1 MAASDDL
8 MRAVRF
14 HEYGD
19 PSVLRVDEVPRP
31 RPGAGEVLV
40 KVRVAGVNPIDWKLR
55 SGQLQAFMPLALPF
69 TLGIDL
75 AGRVVEVGPD
85 VAGFT
90 VGDDVFGRGQ
100 GAYAEYATA
109 PAQSIARKPEAL
121 SFGQAATLPV
131 GGVTAWWGLFETAG
145 LQSGQR
151 LLVHGGAGGVGGL
164 AVQLGRWKGAHVI
177 ATTSTANL
185 DFVRSLGA
193 DEVIDYSA
201 VRFEETVRDVDVV
214 FDVVGGDVIDRSWSV
229 LKKGGILVS
238 AAGMP
243 QPERAEQHGVRTSG
257 VQAPPAIGPILD
269 QLAALVVDG
278 SLKPLVGERFAL
290 ANVGAAHRVSE
301 TGHGRG
307 RIILEVSD

>member
-31 RPGAGEVLV
+31 RPGAGEVLIE
-40 KVRVAGVNPIDWKLR
+40 VRAAGVNPIDWKLR
-55 SGQLQAFMPLALPF
+55 SGQLQAFLPVE
-69 TLGIDL
+69 LPYVPGIDL
-75 AGRVVEVGPD
+75 AGTVSELGPG
-85 VAGFT
+85 VLELT

-109 PAQSIARKPEAL
+109 PAQSIARKPGAL

-145 LQSGQR
+145 LESGQR

-185 DFVRSLGA
+185 DVVRSLGA
-193 DEVIDYSA
+193 DEVVDYSA
-201 VRFEETVRDVDVV
+201 SRFEDTVRDVDVV
-214 FDVVGGDVIDRSWSV
+214 LDTVGGDVTDRSWSV
-229 LKKGGILVS
+229 LRKGGILVS

-257 VQAPPAIGPILD
+257 VQAPPAIRPILD
-269 QLAALVVDG
+269 QLAALVVEG
-278 SLKPLVGERFAL
+278 RLKPLVGERFSL
-290 ANVGAAHRVSE
+290 AKAAAAHRASE

-307 RIILEVSD
+307 RIVLEVPD

>member
-1 MAASDDL
+1 

-19 PSVLRVDEVPRP
+19 PSVLRLDEVSRP
-31 RPGAGEVLV
+31 QRGEGEVLV
-40 KVRVAGVNPIDWKLR
+40 QVRAAGVNPIDWKFR
-55 SGQLQAFMPLALPF
+55 SGQLRAFMPLELPHI
-69 TLGIDL
+69 LGLDL
-75 AGRVVEVGPD
+75 AGTVSEVGPD
-85 VAGFT
+85 AAGFA
-90 VGDDVFGRGQ
+90 VGDEVFGRGQ

-109 PAQSIARKPEAL
+109 LAHSIAQKPEAL
-121 SFGQAATLPV
+121 SFEQAATLPV

-145 LQSGQR
+145 LESGQR

-177 ATTSTANL
+177 ATTSTRNI

-193 DEVIDYSA
+193 DEVVDYSA
-201 VRFEETVRDVDVV
+201 SRFEDGVHDVDVV
-214 FDVVGGDVIDRSWSV
+214 LDTVGGDVTERSWRV
-229 LKKGGILVS
+229 LRKGGILVS

-257 VQAPPAIGPILD
+257 VQAPPAIRPILD

-278 SLKPLVGERFAL
+278 KLKPLVGERFPL
-290 ANVGAAHRVSE
+290 AEVEAAHRASE

>member
-1 MAASDDL
+1 
-8 MRAVRF
+8 
-14 HEYGD
+14 
-19 PSVLRVDEVPRP
+19 
-31 RPGAGEVLV
+31 
-40 KVRVAGVNPIDWKLR
+40 VNPIDWKLR
-55 SGQLQAFMPLALPF
+55 SGQLQAFMPVELPCVP
-69 TLGIDL
+69 GIDL
-75 AGRVVEVGPD
+75 AGTVSELGPG
-85 VAGFT
+85 VT
-90 VGDDVFGRGQ
+90 ELTLGDDVFGRGQ
-100 GAYAEYATA
+100 GAYAEFATA
-109 PAQSIARKPEAL
+109 PAQSIARKPVAL

-145 LQSGQR
+145 LESGQR

-177 ATTSTANL
+177 ATTSTANV

-193 DEVIDYSA
+193 DEVVDYSA
-201 VRFEETVRDVDVV
+201 SRFEDTVRDVDVV
-214 FDVVGGDVIDRSWSV
+214 LDTVGGDVTERSWSV
-229 LKKGGILVS
+229 LRKGGILVS

-257 VQAPPAIGPILD
+257 VQAPPAIRPILD

-307 RIILEVSD
+307 RIIVEVSD

>member
-31 RPGAGEVLV
+31 RPGAGEVLIE
-40 KVRVAGVNPIDWKLR
+40 VRAAGVNPIDWKLR
-55 SGQLQAFMPLALPF
+55 SGQLQAFLPVE
-69 TLGIDL
+69 LPYVPGIDL
-75 AGRVVEVGPD
+75 AGTVSELGPG
-85 VAGFT
+85 VLELT

-109 PAQSIARKPEAL
+109 PAQSIARKPGAL

-145 LQSGQR
+145 LESGQR

-185 DFVRSLGA
+185 DVVRSLGA
-193 DEVIDYSA
+193 DEVVDYSA
-201 VRFEETVRDVDVV
+201 SRFEDTVRDVDVV
-214 FDVVGGDVIDRSWSV
+214 LDTVGGDVTDRIV
-229 LKKGGILVS
+229 ERPQKGWHSRLGGGDATAGTGR
-238 AAGMP
+238 AARRSHVWG
-243 QPERAEQHGVRTSG
+243 A
-257 VQAPPAIGPILD
+257 
-269 QLAALVVDG
+269 
-278 SLKPLVGERFAL
+278 
-290 ANVGAAHRVSE
+290 GAASHPADPRSA
-301 TGHGRG
+301 GRA
-307 RIILEVSD
+307 RRRR

>member
-1 MAASDDL
+1 MAGSDRL

-19 PSVLRVDEVPRP
+19 PSVLRLDEVSRP
-31 RPGAGEVLV
+31 QRGEGEVLV
-40 KVRVAGVNPIDWKLR
+40 QVRAAGVNPIDWKFR
-55 SGQLQAFMPLALPF
+55 SGQLRAFMPLELPHI
-69 TLGIDL
+69 LGLDL
-75 AGRVVEVGPD
+75 AGTVSEVGPD
-85 VAGFT
+85 AAGFA
-90 VGDDVFGRGQ
+90 VGDEVFGRGQ

-109 PAQSIARKPEAL
+109 LAQSIARKPEAL
-121 SFGQAATLPV
+121 SFEQAATLPV

-145 LQSGQR
+145 LESGQR
-151 LLVHGGAGGVGGL
+151 LLVHGGAGGVGSL

-177 ATTSTANL
+177 ATTSTRNI
-185 DFVRSLGA
+185 DFVQSLGA
-193 DEVIDYSA
+193 DEVVDYSA
-201 VRFEETVRDVDVV
+201 SRFEDGVHDVDVV
-214 FDVVGGDVIDRSWSV
+214 LDTVGGDVTERSWRV
-229 LKKGGILVS
+229 LRKGGILVS

-257 VQAPPAIGPILD
+257 VQAPPAIRPILD

-278 SLKPLVGERFAL
+278 NLKPLVGERFPL
-290 ANVGAAHRVSE
+290 AEVEAAHRASE

>member
-1 MAASDDL
+1 

-19 PSVLRVDEVPRP
+19 PSVLRLDEVSRP
-31 RPGAGEVLV
+31 QRGEGEVLV
-40 KVRVAGVNPIDWKLR
+40 QVRAAGVNPIDWKFR
-55 SGQLQAFMPLALPF
+55 SGQLRAFMPLELPHI
-69 TLGIDL
+69 LGLDL
-75 AGRVVEVGPD
+75 AGTVSEVGPD
-85 VAGFT
+85 AAGFA
-90 VGDDVFGRGQ
+90 VGDEVFGRGQ

-109 PAQSIARKPEAL
+109 LAQSIARKPEAL
-121 SFGQAATLPV
+121 SFEQAATLPV

-145 LQSGQR
+145 LESGQR
-151 LLVHGGAGGVGGL
+151 LLVHGGAGGVGSL

-177 ATTSTANL
+177 ATTSTRNI
-185 DFVRSLGA
+185 DFVQSLGA
-193 DEVIDYSA
+193 DEVVDYSA
-201 VRFEETVRDVDVV
+201 SRFEDGVHDVDVV
-214 FDVVGGDVIDRSWSV
+214 LDTVGGDVTERSWRV
-229 LKKGGILVS
+229 LRKGGILVS

-257 VQAPPAIGPILD
+257 VQAPPAIRPILD

-278 SLKPLVGERFAL
+278 NLKPLVGERFPL
-290 ANVGAAHRVSE
+290 AEVEAAHRASE

>member
-1 MAASDDL
+1 MAGSDRL

-19 PSVLRVDEVPRP
+19 PSVLRLDEVSRP
-31 RPGAGEVLV
+31 QRGEGEVLV
-40 KVRVAGVNPIDWKLR
+40 QVRAAGVNPIDWKFR
-55 SGQLQAFMPLALPF
+55 SGQLRAFMPLELPHI
-69 TLGIDL
+69 LGLDL
-75 AGRVVEVGPD
+75 AGTVSEVGPD
-85 VAGFT
+85 AAGFA
-90 VGDDVFGRGQ
+90 VGDEVFGRGQ

-109 PAQSIARKPEAL
+109 LAHSIAQKPEAL
-121 SFGQAATLPV
+121 SFEQAATLPV

-145 LQSGQR
+145 LESGQR

-177 ATTSTANL
+177 ATTSTRNI

-193 DEVIDYSA
+193 DEVVDYSA
-201 VRFEETVRDVDVV
+201 SRFEDGVHDVDVV
-214 FDVVGGDVIDRSWSV
+214 LDTVGGDVTERSWRV
-229 LKKGGILVS
+229 LRKGGILVS

-257 VQAPPAIGPILD
+257 VQAPPAIRPILD

-278 SLKPLVGERFAL
+278 KLKPLVGERFPL
-290 ANVGAAHRVSE
+290 AEVEAAHRASE

>member
-1 MAASDDL
+1 MAASGDL

-31 RPGAGEVLV
+31 RPRAGEVLV
-40 KVRVAGVNPIDWKLR
+40 AVRAAGVNPIDWKLR
-55 SGQLQAFMPLALPF
+55 SGHLQAFMPVELPHVP
-69 TLGIDL
+69 GIDL
-75 AGRVVEVGPD
+75 AGTVSELGPG
-85 VAGFT
+85 VTELT

-109 PAQSIARKPEAL
+109 SAQSIARKPEAL
-121 SFGQAATLPV
+121 SFVQAATLPV
-131 GGVTAWWGLFETAG
+131 GGVTAWWGLFEIAG
-145 LQSGQR
+145 LESGQR
-151 LLVHGGAGGVGGL
+151 LLVQGGAGGVGAL

-193 DEVIDYSA
+193 EEVIDYS
-201 VRFEETVRDVDVV
+201 VSRFEETVGDVDVV
-214 FDVVGGDVIDRSWSV
+214 FDTVGGDVTDRSWSV
-229 LKKGGILVS
+229 LRKGGILVS
-238 AAGMP
+238 AVGMP
-243 QPERAEQHGVRTSG
+243 QPERAEQHGVRASG
-257 VQAPPAIGPILD
+257 VQAAPDIRPILA
-269 QLAALVVDG
+269 QLAALVVG
-278 SLKPLVGERFAL
+278 GNLKPLVGQRFPL
-290 ANVGAAHRVSE
+290 AEVEAAHRASE

>member
-1 MAASDDL
+1 ML
-8 MRAVRF
+8 VQVRA
-14 HEYGD
+14 
-19 PSVLRVDEVPRP
+19 
-31 RPGAGEVLV
+31 
-40 KVRVAGVNPIDWKLR
+40 AGVNPIDWKFR
-55 SGQLQAFMPLALPF
+55 SGQLRAFMPLELPHI
-69 TLGIDL
+69 LGLDL
-75 AGRVVEVGPD
+75 AGTVSEVGPD
-85 VAGFT
+85 AAGFA
-90 VGDDVFGRGQ
+90 VGDEVFGRGQ

-109 PAQSIARKPEAL
+109 LAHSIAQKPEAL
-121 SFGQAATLPV
+121 SFEQAATLPV

-145 LQSGQR
+145 LESGQR

-177 ATTSTANL
+177 ATTSTRNI

-193 DEVIDYSA
+193 DEVVDYSA
-201 VRFEETVRDVDVV
+201 SRFEDGVHDVDVV
-214 FDVVGGDVIDRSWSV
+214 LDTVGGDVTERSWRV
-229 LKKGGILVS
+229 LRKGGILVS

-257 VQAPPAIGPILD
+257 VQAPPAIRPILD

-278 SLKPLVGERFAL
+278 KLKPLVGERFPL
-290 ANVGAAHRVSE
+290 AEVEAAHRASE

>member
-1 MAASDDL
+1 MAGSDRL

-19 PSVLRVDEVPRP
+19 PSVLRLDEVSRP
-31 RPGAGEVLV
+31 QRGEGEVLV
-40 KVRVAGVNPIDWKLR
+40 QVRAAGVNPIDWKFR
-55 SGQLQAFMPLALPF
+55 SGQLRAFMPLELPHI
-69 TLGIDL
+69 LGLDL
-75 AGRVVEVGPD
+75 AGTVSEVGPD
-85 VAGFT
+85 AAGFA
-90 VGDDVFGRGQ
+90 VGDEVFGRGQ

-109 PAQSIARKPEAL
+109 SAQSIARKPEAL
-121 SFGQAATLPV
+121 SFEQAATLPV

-145 LQSGQR
+145 LESGQR
-151 LLVHGGAGGVGGL
+151 LLVHGGAGGGGSL

-177 ATTSTANL
+177 ATTSTRNI
-185 DFVRSLGA
+185 DFVQSLGA
-193 DEVIDYSA
+193 DEVVDYSA
-201 VRFEETVRDVDVV
+201 SRFEDGVHDVDVV
-214 FDVVGGDVIDRSWSV
+214 LDTVGGDVTERSWRV
-229 LKKGGILVS
+229 LRKGGILVS

-257 VQAPPAIGPILD
+257 VQAPPAIRPILD

-278 SLKPLVGERFAL
+278 NLKPLVGERFPL
-290 ANVGAAHRVSE
+290 AEVEAAHRASE

>member
-1 MAASDDL
+1 MAASADL

-40 KVRVAGVNPIDWKLR
+40 EVRAAGVNPFDWKLR
-55 SGQLQAFMPLALPF
+55 SGGLQAFLPVE
-69 TLGIDL
+69 LPHVPGLEL
-75 AGRVVEVGPD
+75 AGTVAELGPG
-85 VAGFT
+85 VTEFSL
-90 VGDDVFGRGQ
+90 GDDVFGRAQ
-100 GAYAEYATA
+100 GAYAEYAIA
-109 PAQSIARKPEAL
+109 PAQSIARKPEVL
-121 SFGQAATLPV
+121 SFVEAATLPN
-131 GGVTAWWGLFETAG
+131 GGITAWWGLFKIAG
-145 LQSGQR
+145 LESGQR
-151 LLVHGGAGGVGGL
+151 LLVQGGAGGVGGL

-177 ATTSTANL
+177 ATASTANL

-193 DEVIDYSA
+193 NEVVDYS
-201 VRFEETVRDVDVV
+201 VSRFEEAVGDVDVV
-214 FDVVGGDVIDRSWSV
+214 LDTVGGDVTDRSWSV
-229 LKKGGILVS
+229 LRKGGILVS

-257 VQAPPAIGPILD
+257 VRAGADVRPILE

-278 SLKPLVGERFAL
+278 KLKPHVGERFPL
-290 ANVGAAHRVSE
+290 ADVEAAQRASE

-307 RIILEVSD
+307 RIVLEVSD